1 MDHYNGLIYAGTQL
15 LHECSDLKPEDITS
29 KILPWPEAVKLV
41 QNKKKLIILKRKEKA
56 SQCKK
61 KKNE

>member
-1 MDHYNGLIYAGTQL
+1 MDHYNGLIYTQSQL
-15 LHECSDLKPEDITS
+15 LHECSDLKQEDVTS
-29 KILPWPEAVKLV
+29 KVLPWPEALKLV
-41 QNKKKLIILKRKEKA
+41 QNKKKLLILKKKEKA